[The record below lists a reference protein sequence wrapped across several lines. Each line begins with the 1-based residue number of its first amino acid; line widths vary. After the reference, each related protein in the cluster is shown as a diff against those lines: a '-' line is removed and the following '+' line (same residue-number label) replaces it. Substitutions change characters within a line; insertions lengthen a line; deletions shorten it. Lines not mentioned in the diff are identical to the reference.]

1 MNKTSETNILNTFEN
16 VSILQG
22 GGSLSAFGYGEFKA
36 LAKCNIKLD
45 ISQALQLA
53 DCIPP
58 NSRQGNLLAMIL
70 IDRNKSII

>member
-45 ISQALQLA
+45 
-53 DCIPP
+53 
-58 NSRQGNLLAMIL
+58 
-70 IDRNKSII
+70 KS